1 MYDISYVSDQ
11 SVREMMDT
19 LRYLKMQFDTFGAI
33 DRINMQHVQKA
44 LARVEIERSF
54 ARNPP
59 TYTRA
64 AEQAA
69 HHLDIAAE

>member
-1 MYDISYVSDQ
+1 MNDIACISDDT
-11 SVREMMDT
+11 VRR
-19 LRYLKMQFDTFGAI
+19 LIACLQYLKSEFDAGFTI
-33 DRINMQHVQKA
+33 DRINMDHVEKA